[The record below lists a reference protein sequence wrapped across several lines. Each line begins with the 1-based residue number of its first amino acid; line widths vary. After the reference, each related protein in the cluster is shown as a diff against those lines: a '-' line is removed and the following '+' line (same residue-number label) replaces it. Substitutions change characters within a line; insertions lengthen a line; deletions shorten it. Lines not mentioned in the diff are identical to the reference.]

1 MVLDEIER
9 DEKVSV
15 ADQPRTVPEAWPSA
29 AAGRGLFTPN
39 LSLVVGRALGTV
51 VVTVAGELDLD
62 SCELLE
68 SLLTDLIEGQ
78 GNLAVAVDLTR
89 ATIEPEAVSLL
100 VEAASRAGLHGM
112 KLVLK
117 ALPDDAH
124 DALRSGGL
132 SELVEVIPGRGSR

>member
-1 MVLDEIER
+1 M
-9 DEKVSV
+9 SA
-15 ADQPRTVPEAWPSA
+15 ADQPGSVSEAWPGAS
-29 AAGRGLFTPN
+29 AGRRPFTPN

-51 VVTVAGELDLD
+51 VVTVEGELNLD
-62 SCELLE
+62 SCQLVE

-89 ATIEPEAVSLL
+89 ATIEPEAVSLF
-100 VEAASRAGLHGM
+100 VEAARRAGLHGT

-124 DALRSGGL
+124 DALRSVGL